1 MQVCTSPKLA
11 TSCRLSVRRRGQK
24 LQRNGRK
31 PRNVVHRIPQL
42 RCRKDAAT
50 IAEHTFEV
58 QSKKSMRA
66 IAHGEIQGGTCFAE
80 RKSLSPVT
88 ERLVVFMKATRR

>member
-1 MQVCTSPKLA
+1 MPVVGETTRSEIAAERAETPKH
-11 TSCRLSVRRRGQK
+11 
-24 LQRNGRK
+24 
-31 PRNVVHRIPQL
+31 VVHRIPQL

-58 QSKKSMRA
+58 QSKKSMRP
-66 IAHGEIQGGTCFAE
+66 IAHGEMQGGTCFAE